1 MAATIAPIT
10 IVSGHGAIT
19 DGEALHRYLGYL
31 DNVLKSAAHAVEN
44 SESAESFY
52 ALAALDGN
60 LSIAPDLQQ
69 LMTGFHRWNL
79 KAAFAESKQAQA
91 VQNEQSRFQE

>member
-1 MAATIAPIT
+1 MAATIAPTT

-19 DGEALHRYLGYL
+19 DGEAVTRYLSYL

-44 SESAESFY
+44 GESAESFY
-52 ALAALDGN
+52 ASAAIDGN
-60 LSIAPDLQQ
+60 LSIATDLQQ

-79 KAAFAESKQAQA
+79 KAAFAESKQAKA
-91 VQNEQSRFQE
+91 VQTVESRFQE